1 MSLLRITL
9 GVVFN
14 PVFVLHVLNF
24 AVTAVYHQAAAD
36 VTGYHGGIESKIQ
49 PLFSMESTLFGLTY
63 TSLMVLLHCTLS
75 GCFEF
80 VKKRE
85 RPGSGYW
92 D

>member
-1 MSLLRITL
+1 MSLLRTSL

-24 AVTAVYHQAAAD
+24 ALTAVYHQAAAD
-36 VTGYHGGIESKIQ
+36 ITGYHGGIESKIQ
-49 PLFSMESTLFGLTY
+49 PHLSMESTLFGLAY
-63 TSLMVLLHCTLS
+63 TSLMVLLHCALS
-75 GCFEF
+75 GCFEV

-85 RPGSGYW
+85 RPDSGCW